1 MLSAEGYEP
10 RNIAA
15 DSSRRAST
23 PHGAHARMPH
33 PDASTLD
40 ARPPSVPLHLQ
51 IDGEN
56 RSCSVAAEQVCEKW
70 TLTTL
75 TARRLNS
82 LLPASKFP
90 APRQKFPAP
99 ASREFACKL
108 LILQSSEVPKIR

>member
-70 TLTTL
+70 TLTV
-75 TARRLNS
+75 
-82 LLPASKFP
+82 LPACAVEFPAHSEKFP
-90 APRQKFPAP
+90 ALW
-99 ASREFACKL
+99 SGEFGCKPL
-108 LILQSSEVPKIR
+108 R